1 MKQTLCECR
10 IRAIL
15 FPARLNETEIQVL
28 ALHVDPSWMSY
39 YSPGW
44 LDRVKARL
52 VTILDWLSETS
63 RISPNEYQ
71 QLLKLGAEY
80 RLDYYKKEIDKQ
92 YEKDFGQTKTVGSC
106 REDCYADEI
115 RQP

>member
-1 MKQTLCECR
+1 M
-10 IRAIL
+10 
-15 FPARLNETEIQVL
+15 L

-39 YSPGW
+39 SPGW
-44 LDRVKARL
+44 LDRAKAKL
-52 VTILDWLSETS
+52 VTILAWLLETS

-80 RLDYYKKEIDKQ
+80 RNSTYKKEMGKQ
-92 YEKDFGQTKTVGSC
+92 YENDFIQTKADGSC
-106 REDCYADEI
+106 RADCYADEI